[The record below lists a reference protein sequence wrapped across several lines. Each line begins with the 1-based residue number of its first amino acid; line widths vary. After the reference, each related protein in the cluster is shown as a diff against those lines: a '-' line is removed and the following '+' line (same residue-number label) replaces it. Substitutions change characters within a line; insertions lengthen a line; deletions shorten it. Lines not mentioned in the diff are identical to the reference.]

1 MEVIN
6 TGGWGSELH
15 VKYAYNRRG
24 SGAWPLT
31 KVQKGQSVVGFLFF
45 FFFLRD
51 EGARCEYSKEG
62 LSPAA
67 TPRSLCCTLYLIII
81 IMCP

>member
-6 TGGWGSELH
+6 TGGWGLELH
-15 VKYAYNRRG
+15 IKYAYNCRG

-45 FFFLRD
+45 LRH
-51 EGARCEYSKEG
+51 EGARCEYSKEA

-67 TPRSLCCTLYLIII
+67 MPRSLCCTLYLLIII
-81 IMCP
+81 KCP